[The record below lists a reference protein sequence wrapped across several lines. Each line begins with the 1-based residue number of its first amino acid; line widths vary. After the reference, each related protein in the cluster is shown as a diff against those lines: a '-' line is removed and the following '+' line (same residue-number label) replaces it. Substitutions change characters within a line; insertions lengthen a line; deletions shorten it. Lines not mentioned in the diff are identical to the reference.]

1 MRFGEMMMNQ
11 GTMEKQN
18 NSVRPAAPPIYRS
31 QPAPQPKLTP
41 PPVYRPQPLASQAKL
56 AAPPVYRPQPTAP
69 QAKLTPPPVYRPQ
82 PPAPQA
88 KLVAPPV
95 YRPHGARP
103 GLAPVKGA
111 GTKKGCCLACARPGT
126 APHPF
131 GNRAVSH
138 SIQQSKVA
146 RSSAPA
152 PAKEEKKKWNGP
164 SDKKAKKQAAT
175 KRHVVVVVADKAK
188 EVESCESSVNFSA
201 QFNTHILNGEL
212 AGTSH
217 SGYHSESATNFAAFG
232 AGNVTGAADAN
243 GVYTADCTM
252 NPGPG
257 RVAKSSTF
265 FPAAWDIATIR
276 TEAAHAY
283 CHQIAKGGIAGA
295 GALAWVGNSTGGMMI
310 GGTSG
315 LPLNTAFPA
324 YNGGFV

>member
-1 MRFGEMMMNQ
+1 M
-11 GTMEKQN
+11 
-18 NSVRPAAPPIYRS
+18 YRS
-31 QPAPQPKLTP
+31 QPSAPHAKPVP
-41 PPVYRPQPLASQAKL
+41 PPVYRPQPPASQAKL
-56 AAPPVYRPQPTAP
+56 AAPPVYRPLPNVP
-69 QAKLTPPPVYRPQ
+69 QAKPGPPPVYRPQ

-95 YRPHGARP
+95 YRPPGARRSIV
-103 GLAPVKGA
+103 PVQGA
-111 GTKKGCCLACARPGT
+111 GTEKGCCLACARQGT
-126 APHPF
+126 TPRPF
-131 GNRAVSH
+131 GNSAASH

-146 RSSAPA
+146 RPSAPA

-164 SDKKAKKQAAT
+164 SDKKTKKLAAT

-188 EVESCESSVNFSA
+188 EVESCESRVNFSA

-217 SGYHSESATNFAAFG
+217 SGYHSESATDFAAFG

-243 GVYTADCTM
+243 GVYTAACTM

-257 RVAKSSTF
+257 RVAKSSSF

-283 CHQIAKGGIAGA
+283 CHQIARGGIAGA
-295 GALAWVGNSTGGMMI
+295 GALAWVGISTGGMMI

-324 YNGGFV
+324 YNGAFA